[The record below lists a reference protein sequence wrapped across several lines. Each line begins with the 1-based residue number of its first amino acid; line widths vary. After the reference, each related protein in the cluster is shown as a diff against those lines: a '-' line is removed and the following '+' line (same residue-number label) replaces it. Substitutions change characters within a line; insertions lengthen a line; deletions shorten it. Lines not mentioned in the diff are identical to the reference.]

1 MHKLRRV
8 AGVPS
13 DYLAGIIGG
22 KSGPRGVRLIGM
34 VTGLNARYAVLEAA
48 YSAAG
53 ISGVAAQVW
62 TQVAKDDLL
71 HCYDSTAKALEE
83 LKKLITER
91 QADGIRDF
99 CPYCGIG
106 APRQFDHYLPKARF
120 PEFSVHSYN
129 LVPCCGSCNGLKGEI
144 WLQGNGARAFINFYI
159 DSLPT
164 APMLEPDVQ
173 WSVKKGKRVPVV
185 SFGLVRPVG
194 FSAAKFALIESHF
207 EKLELLARYK
217 DQAHTEF
224 LALRDAALAR
234 EAKAVVVLRKF
245 LKNYLEHREETLGP
259 LNWRISL
266 YRELMAHRP
275 FLQDCLKPPASE

>member
-13 DYLAGIIGG
+13 NYLADIIGG
-22 KSGPRGVRLIGM
+22 KTGPRGVRLTAM
-34 VTGLNARYAVLEAA
+34 VVGLNARYAVLQAA
-48 YSAAG
+48 YTPAG
-53 ISGVAAQVW
+53 INGVATQAW
-62 TQVAKDDLL
+62 TQVEKDDLL
-71 HCYDSTAKALEE
+71 HCYESTAKALEE
-83 LKKLITER
+83 LKTLITER

-106 APRQFDHYLPKARF
+106 APRQFDHYLPKVEF

-129 LVPCCGSCNGLKGEI
+129 LVPCCGSCNGLKGET
-144 WLQGNGARAFINFYI
+144 WLQSNGARVLINFYI

-185 SFGLVRPVG
+185 SFDLVRPAS

-224 LALRDAALAR
+224 LALHDAALAR
-234 EAKAVVVLRKF
+234 EAKTVVVLRKF
-245 LKNYLEHREETLGP
+245 LKNYLEQREKTLGP
-259 LNWRISL
+259 LNWRIAL
-266 YRELMAHRP
+266 YRELIMHTP
-275 FLQDCLKPPASE
+275 FLQDCLKP